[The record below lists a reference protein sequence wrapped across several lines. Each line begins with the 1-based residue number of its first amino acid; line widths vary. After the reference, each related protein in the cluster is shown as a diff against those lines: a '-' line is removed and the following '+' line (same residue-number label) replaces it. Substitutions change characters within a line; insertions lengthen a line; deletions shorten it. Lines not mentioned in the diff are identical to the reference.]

1 MAKSDTRTLFFIMTF
16 DFNRKTRSVP
26 NTSQEQSNS
35 QGQTLFQIQFVQN
48 FFSAKWS

>member
-1 MAKSDTRTLFFIMTF
+1 MFQKSSGYGKIRYPDSFFIMTF

-35 QGQTLFQIQFVQN
+35 QGQTLFQTQFV
-48 FFSAKWS
+48 